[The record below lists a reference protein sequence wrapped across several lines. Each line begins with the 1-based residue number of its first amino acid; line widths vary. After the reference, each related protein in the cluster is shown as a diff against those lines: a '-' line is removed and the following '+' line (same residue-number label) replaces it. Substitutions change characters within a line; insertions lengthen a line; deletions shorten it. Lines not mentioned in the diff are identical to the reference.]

1 MNPEF
6 PTVSVIVLNYNGR
19 AFLEDCFRSLG
30 NLDYQTYEVI
40 MVDNAS
46 TDGSTQYVREHFPWV
61 RVVGLES
68 NYGFSRGN
76 DVGVEYACG
85 KYVAFLNNDVEV
97 EPTWLSELV
106 KGIEED
112 ELVASCGS
120 KMLFYERRNYVNHAG
135 GAVTITGAGY
145 DIGFMM
151 EERRDYNQP
160 RFVGCTS
167 GGAMLVRKDVFCKL
181 GGFDPD
187 YFAYFEDV
195 DFCLRAWIAGY
206 KIKYV
211 PTSVV
216 YHKFGGSFGTDSSP
230 FKMFLYQ
237 RNRLYNIAKNFEPK
251 NFLLAIMTSVAY
263 DVYKISQFLIYGEL
277 TMALSIIQGNL
288 SFIGNLRR
296 VMKKRKIVQDARR
309 VSDRE
314 LFKSGVILGIRK
326 SLKELKSRRKFKGRY
341 NSA

>member
-1 MNPEF
+1 MNLEF

-19 AFLEDCFRSLG
+19 EFLEDCFRSLS
-30 NLDYQTYEVI
+30 NLDYPSYEVI

-46 TDGSTQYVREHFPWV
+46 TDGSVRYVQERFPWV
-61 RVVGLES
+61 RVVGLAS

-76 DVGVEYACG
+76 DVGVEHACG
-85 KYVAFLNNDVEV
+85 KYVAFLNNDSEV

-106 KGIEED
+106 EGIEED
-112 ELVASCGS
+112 EKIASCGS
-120 KMLFYERRNYVNHAG
+120 KMLFYGRRNYVNHAG

-145 DIGFMM
+145 DIGFLM
-151 EERRDYNQP
+151 EDKKDYNNP
-160 RFVGCTS
+160 KFVGCSS
-167 GGAMLVRKDVFCKL
+167 GGAMLVRKDVFCTL

-206 KIKYV
+206 KVKYM

-216 YHKFGGSFGTDSSP
+216 YHKFGGSFGADSSP

-237 RNRLYNIAKNFEPK
+237 RNRLYNIAKNFEVRSVV
-251 NFLLAIMTSVAY
+251 FATLTSIAY
-263 DVYKISQFLIYGEL
+263 DAYKISWFLLHGNF
-277 TMALSIIQGNL
+277 TVALSIIHGSL
-288 SFIGNLRR
+288 SFMSNVRR
-296 VMKKRKIVQDARR
+296 VIEKRRAIQSAREI
-309 VSDRE
+309 SDRE
-314 LFKSGVILGIRK
+314 LFKKGVVLGIRE
-326 SLKELKSRRKFKGRY
+326 SLKELKSHRKFKGGH

>member
-1 MNPEF
+1 MNLEF
-6 PTVSVIVLNYNGR
+6 PTASIIVVNYNGR
-19 AFLEDCFRSLG
+19 EFLEDCFRSLS
-30 NLDYQTYEVI
+30 NLDYPSYEVI

-46 TDGSTQYVREHFPWV
+46 TDGSVGYVTERFPWV
-61 RVVGLES
+61 KVIGLES
-68 NYGFSRGN
+68 NHGFSGGN
-76 DVGVEYACG
+76 DVGVEHACG

-106 KGIEED
+106 EGIEED
-112 ELVASCGS
+112 EKIASCGS

-135 GAVTITGAGY
+135 GAVTITGAGF

-151 EERRDYNQP
+151 EEKKVYNKP
-160 RFVGCTS
+160 KFVGCTS
-167 GGAMLVRKDVFCKL
+167 GGAMLVRKGVFCTL

-195 DFCLRAWIAGY
+195 DFCLRAWTAGY
-206 KIKYV
+206 KVKYM

-237 RNRLYNIAKNFEPK
+237 RNRLYNIAKNFE
-251 NFLLAIMTSVAY
+251 LRSLVLATLTSIAY
-263 DVYKISQFLIYGEL
+263 DAYKISRFLIDGNFA
-277 TMALSIIQGNL
+277 MALSIIRGSL
-288 SFIGNLRR
+288 SFISNLRR
-296 VMKKRKIVQDARR
+296 VIEKRRAIQDAREI
-309 VSDRE
+309 SDRE
-314 LFKSGVILGIRK
+314 LFKKGIVLGIK
-326 SLKELKSRRKFKGRY
+326 ESLKELKSRKKFKGGH

>member
-1 MNPEF
+1 MNLEF

-19 AFLEDCFRSLG
+19 EFLDDCFRSLS
-30 NLDYQTYEVI
+30 NLDYLSYEVI

-46 TDGSTQYVREHFPWV
+46 TDGSVRYVRERFPWV
-61 RVVGLES
+61 RVVGLAS
-68 NYGFSRGN
+68 NCGFSRGN
-76 DVGVEYACG
+76 DVGVEHACG
-85 KYVAFLNNDVEV
+85 KYVAFLNNDIEV

-106 KGIEED
+106 EGIEED
-112 ELVASCGS
+112 EKIASCGS

-151 EERRDYNQP
+151 EDKKDYNKP
-160 RFVGCTS
+160 KFVGCTS

-206 KIKYV
+206 KVKYM

-237 RNRLYNIAKNFEPK
+237 RNRLYNIAKNFELR
-251 NFLLAIMTSVAY
+251 NFVLATLTSITY
-263 DVYKISQFLIYGEL
+263 DAYKISRFLLHGNV
-277 TMALSIIQGNL
+277 TMALSIIHGSL
-288 SFIGNLRR
+288 SFINNLRR
-296 VMKKRKIVQDARR
+296 VIEKRRAIQDAREI
-309 VSDRE
+309 SDRE
-314 LFKSGVILGIRK
+314 LFKKGVVLGIRE
-326 SLKELKSRRKFKGRY
+326 SLKELKSRRKFKGEH